1 MEINDI
7 IPKGDRVLVRVRTE
21 ESMTMGGIY
30 LPATNTDREPTLT
43 GTVVRIGADV
53 KETKTGEEVAFPKF
67 AGNKIFIGTNE
78 YRLLVETDLYG
89 EVVYSS
95 IIAV

>member
-1 MEINDI
+1 MEISEIN
-7 IPKGDRVLVRVRTE
+7 PKGDRVLVKVRTE
-21 ESMTMGGIY
+21 ESVTAGGIF

-43 GTVVRIGADV
+43 GTVVKIGGDV
-53 KETKTGEEVAFPKF
+53 KETKPGEEIAFPKF
-67 AGNKIFIGTNE
+67 AGNKIHIKSHE
-78 YRLLVETDLYG
+78 YRLLVESDIYG